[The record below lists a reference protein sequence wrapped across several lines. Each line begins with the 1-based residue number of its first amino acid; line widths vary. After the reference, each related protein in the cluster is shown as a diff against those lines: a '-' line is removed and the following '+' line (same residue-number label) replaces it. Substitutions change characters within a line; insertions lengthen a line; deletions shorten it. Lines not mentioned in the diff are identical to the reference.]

1 MQTLTD
7 MPGGYTETRQDIVE
21 IKLWEVYLLYNRSN
35 LYRTLAAYSID
46 NGPVEKDHQE
56 GRISFRFMVFDWERS
71 VKQLLYDNR
80 IPVVLTSN
88 PLTAVRIRGT
98 RSPEQVTNS

>member
-1 MQTLTD
+1 MQALVNT
-7 MPGGYTETRQDIVE
+7 PGGQTRAGQDIVE
-21 IKLWEVYLLYNRSN
+21 IKLWEVYLTYSHRN

-56 GRISFRFMVFDWERS
+56 EGRICFRFLAFDWDRA

-80 IPVVLTSN
+80 IPVVIRSN
-88 PLTAVRIRGT
+88 PLSAVRMRGYST
-98 RSPEQVTNS
+98 RADT